1 MIIGVPKEIKNSEF
15 RVGLTPKSVAEITSK
30 GHDVFVESNSGLEIG
45 YTNKNYENSGAKI
58 INSAEEVYR
67 SSELIVKVKEP
78 LVNEFKFLSKDT
90 TLFTYLHL
98 AGNKEQS
105 LKLAETGVTGIAYET
120 VTSDDGS
127 LPLLSPMSSIAGQLS
142 IIVGSYFLL
151 KHNNGKGT
159 LIGNVTNLEPRVV
172 TVIGAGVAGTEAIEK
187 AISNGA
193 HVKIIELSEDRL
205 DELKVK
211 FGDNHIEY
219 IKSSEQNISKALKES
234 DIVVGSVY
242 VVGKE
247 APKVVLREMINEMK
261 PGTVMVD
268 ISIDQGGCFETSK
281 TTTHDDPTYLING
294 VVHYCV
300 ANMPGSVPLTATESL
315 NEATLPYVLNIAN
328 KGLDNSLKDDI
339 NLFNGLNIRDKEI
352 VHDSV
357 KESFNLWKNY

>member
-1 MIIGVPKEIKNSEF
+1 M
-15 RVGLTPKSVAEITSK
+15 
-30 GHDVFVESNSGLEIG
+30 
-45 YTNKNYENSGAKI
+45 
-58 INSAEEVYR
+58 
-67 SSELIVKVKEP
+67 IVKVKEP
-78 LVNEFKFLSKDT
+78 LMNEVEMLRENQI
-90 TLFTYLHL
+90 LFTYLHL

-159 LIGNVTNLEPRVV
+159 LIGSVPNLEPRVV

-193 HVKIIELSEDRL
+193 HVKIIELSEYK
-205 DELKVK
+205 LKGLKEK
-211 FGDNHIEY
+211 FGDNNIEY
-219 IKSSEQNISKALKES
+219 IKSSEQNILEALKVS
-234 DIVVGSVY
+234 DIVVGAVY

-247 APKVVLREMINEMK
+247 APRVVLREMINEMK

-300 ANMPGSVPLTATESL
+300 ANMPGSVPLTATEAL
-315 NEATLPYVLNIAN
+315 NEATLPFVIDIAN
-328 KGLDNSLKDDI
+328 KGLDNSLSEDI
-339 NLFNGLNIRDKEI
+339 NLFNGLNLKDNEI
-352 VHDSV
+352 VHKSV
-357 KESFNLWKNY
+357 RESFNL

>member
-30 GHDVFVESNSGLEIG
+30 GHEVFVENNSGLEIG

-78 LVNEFKFLSKDT
+78 LVSEFKFLSKDT
-90 TLFTYLHL
+90 TLFTDLHL

-159 LIGNVTNLEPRVV
+159 LIGNVPNLEPRVV

-193 HVKIIELSEDRL
+193 HVKIIELSEGRL
-205 DELKVK
+205 KELKEK
-211 FGDNHIEY
+211 FGDNKIEY
-219 IKSSEQNISKALKES
+219 IKSSEQNILEALKVS
-234 DIVVGSVY
+234 DIVVGAVY

-247 APKVVLREMINEMK
+247 APRVVLREMINEMK

-300 ANMPGSVPLTATESL
+300 ANMPGSVPLTATEAL
-315 NEATLPYVLNIAN
+315 NEATLPFVIDIAN
-328 KGLDNSLKDDI
+328 KGLDSSLSEDI
-339 NLFNGLNIRDKEI
+339 NLFNGLNLKDNEI
-352 VHDSV
+352 VHKSV
-357 KESFNLWKNY
+357 RESFNL

>member
-1 MIIGVPKEIKNSEF
+1 MIVGVPKEIKNNEF
-15 RVGLTPKSVAEITSK
+15 RVGLTPKSVTNIASE
-30 GHDVFVESNSGLEIG
+30 GHDVLIESNSGLEIG
-45 YTNKNYENSGAKI
+45 YTNKDYESSGAKI

-78 LVNEFKFLSKDT
+78 LVSEFKFLSKDT

-120 VTSDDGS
+120 VTSDDGT

-159 LIGNVTNLEPRVV
+159 LIGDVTNLDPRVV
-172 TVIGAGVAGTEAIEK
+172 TVIGAGVAGTEAISK
-187 AISNGA
+187 ALSNGA
-193 HVKIIELSEDRL
+193 YVKIVELSENRL
-205 DELKVK
+205 SELKVK
-211 FGDNHIEY
+211 FGNKNIEY
-219 IKSSEQNISKALKES
+219 IKSSEQNILKAIKGS

-242 VVGKE
+242 VVGKK
-247 APKVVLREMINEMK
+247 APHVVSRDMINEMK
-261 PGTVMVD
+261 PGTIMVD

-315 NEATLPYVLNIAN
+315 NEATLPYVLDIAN
-328 KGLDNSLKDDI
+328 KGLEDSLKSDI
-339 NLFNGLNIRDKEI
+339 NLFNGLNIKNNEI
-352 VHDSV
+352 VHESV
-357 KESFNLWKNY
+357 KESFSI

>member
-30 GHDVFVESNSGLEIG
+30 GHEVFVENNSGLEIG

-78 LVNEFKFLSKDT
+78 IVSEFKFLSKDT

-159 LIGNVTNLEPRVV
+159 LIGNVPNLEPRVV

-193 HVKIIELSEDRL
+193 HVKIIELSEYKL
-205 DELKVK
+205 KELKEK
-211 FGDNHIEY
+211 FGDNNIEY
-219 IKSSEQNISKALKES
+219 IKSSEQNILEALKVS
-234 DIVVGSVY
+234 DIVVGAVY

-247 APKVVLREMINEMK
+247 APRVVLREMINEMK

-300 ANMPGSVPLTATESL
+300 ANMPGSVPLTATEAL
-315 NEATLPYVLNIAN
+315 NEATLPFVIDIAN
-328 KGLDNSLKDDI
+328 KGLDNSLSEDI
-339 NLFNGLNIRDKEI
+339 NLFNGLNLKDNEI
-352 VHDSV
+352 VHKSV
-357 KESFNLWKNY
+357 RESFNL